1 MMPSA
6 RKNAAMPSPEGAQPM
21 ISTATSRITTCGATW
36 NNETIIDATGNI
48 SLGSAIFRIS
58 ALLRTIDLVPAL
70 KVSVKK
76 WTTIRPQKTWIAKFS
91 VRSRP
96 STSTKMKV

>member
-1 MMPSA
+1 M
-6 RKNAAMPSPEGAQPM
+6 
-21 ISTATSRITTCGATW
+21 STATSRITTCGATW
-36 NNETIIDATGNI
+36 NSETIIEATGNI
-48 SLGSAIFRIS
+48 SLGSAIFRIN
-58 ALLRTIDLVPAL
+58 ALLRTIERVPAL

-76 WTTIRPQKTWIAKFS
+76 CTTMRPQNTWMAKFS